1 MTEADR
7 ELMKRYIYQV
17 TRRLAKDQREETARE
32 LEELITDMAEQKG
45 MEEALK
51 ELGDPAAFAQKY
63 REEPGW
69 VIGPEYAEDY
79 RWLLKIVLAAVAL
92 SVVVSGVV
100 QGALQRDGAGILSE
114 AVSSAVTGALSAVG
128 AVTVLFMILERKKL
142 RVDFR
147 REFSPERK
155 PGEGKAGEG
164 KKGDGTAG
172 KGWNREGELS
182 WVPQLLPPVPEPG
195 AVVKRSDCAVNLA
208 FEALLAGLMI
218 FAPGLF
224 GAYVFEEGSF
234 VRTIPIFNL
243 EAWGRILP
251 VLLLSLAAGFADD
264 VVRLVYGCYCRTVLF
279 VCLVSGAV
287 QAVSVWILMK
297 RLPFFNP
304 DFMEEVRMAFD
315 RESGKGDLLRL
326 FGTGRLESLLLLVI
340 WACILI
346 ETGVTVYKTVKYG
359 KKSGG

>member
-7 ELMKRYIYQV
+7 ELMQRYIYQV

-100 QGALQRDGAGILSE
+100 QGALQRDGAGILTE
-114 AVSSAVTGALSAVG
+114 AVSSAVSGALSAVG
-128 AVTVLFMILERKKL
+128 AVTVLFMILERRKI

-147 REFSPERK
+147 KEFRMAEGNGAERRK
-155 PGEGKAGEG
+155 
-164 KKGDGTAG
+164 
-172 KGWNREGELS
+172 
-182 WVPQLLPPVPEPG
+182 WVPMLLPPVPDSRAEI
-195 AVVKRSDCAVNLA
+195 KRSDEAVNLI

-218 FAPGLF
+218 FAPWLF
-224 GAYVFEEGSF
+224 GAYAFEDGTF
-234 VRTIPIFNL
+234 IRTIPIFNL
-243 EAWGRILP
+243 ERWNIILP
-251 VLLLSLAAGFADD
+251 VLLISLAAGFSDD
-264 VVRLVYGCYCRTVLF
+264 VVRLVCGCYCRTVLI

-287 QAVSVWILMK
+287 QAVFAWILLK
-297 RLPFFNP
+297 GLPFFNP
-304 DFMEEVRMAFD
+304 SFVQELRQEFD
-315 RESGKGDLLRL
+315 WQGTKGDLLTL
-326 FGTGRLESLLLLVI
+326 YGTGRLETIVLLVI

-346 ETGVTVYKTVKYG
+346 ETGVTVYKTVRYAEKG
-359 KKSGG
+359 

>member
-51 ELGDPAAFAQKY
+51 ELGDPAVFAQKY

-100 QGALQRDGAGILSE
+100 QGALQRDGAGILTE

-128 AVTVLFMILERKKL
+128 AVTVLFMILERRKI

-147 REFSPERK
+147 KEFRMAEGNGAERRK
-155 PGEGKAGEG
+155 
-164 KKGDGTAG
+164 
-172 KGWNREGELS
+172 
-182 WVPQLLPPVPEPG
+182 WVPMLLPPVPDSRAEI
-195 AVVKRSDCAVNLA
+195 KRSDEAVNLI

-218 FAPGLF
+218 FAPWLF
-224 GAYVFEEGSF
+224 GAYAFEDGTF
-234 VRTIPIFNL
+234 IRTIPIFNL
-243 EAWGRILP
+243 ERWNIILP
-251 VLLLSLAAGFADD
+251 VLLISLAAGFADD
-264 VVRLVYGCYCRTVLF
+264 VVRLVCGCYCRTVLI

-287 QAVSVWILMK
+287 QAVFAWILLK
-297 RLPFFNP
+297 GLPFFNP
-304 DFMEEVRMAFD
+304 SFVQELRQEFD
-315 RESGKGDLLRL
+315 WQGTKGDLLTL
-326 FGTGRLESLLLLVI
+326 YGTGRLETIVLLVI

-346 ETGVTVYKTVKYG
+346 ETGVTVYKTVRYAEKG
-359 KKSGG
+359 

>member
-51 ELGDPAAFAQKY
+51 ELGDPAVFAQKY

-100 QGALQRDGAGILSE
+100 QGALQRDGAGILTE

-128 AVTVLFMILERKKL
+128 AVTVLFMILERRKI

-147 REFSPERK
+147 KEFRMAEGNGAERRK
-155 PGEGKAGEG
+155 
-164 KKGDGTAG
+164 
-172 KGWNREGELS
+172 
-182 WVPQLLPPVPEPG
+182 WVPMLLPPVPDSRAEI
-195 AVVKRSDCAVNLA
+195 KRSDEAVNLI

-218 FAPGLF
+218 FAPWLF
-224 GAYVFEEGSF
+224 GAYAFENGTF
-234 VRTIPIFNL
+234 IRTIPIFNL
-243 EAWGRILP
+243 ERWNIILP
-251 VLLLSLAAGFADD
+251 VLLISLAAGFADD
-264 VVRLVYGCYCRTVLF
+264 VVRLVCGCYCRTVLI
-279 VCLVSGAV
+279 VCLISGAV
-287 QAVSVWILMK
+287 QAVFAWILLK
-297 RLPFFNP
+297 GLPFFNP
-304 DFMEEVRMAFD
+304 SFVQELRQEFD
-315 RESGKGDLLRL
+315 WQGTKGDLLTL
-326 FGTGRLESLLLLVI
+326 YGTGRLETIVLLVI

-346 ETGVTVYKTVKYG
+346 ETGVTVYKTVRYAEKG
-359 KKSGG
+359 

>member
-7 ELMKRYIYQV
+7 ELMQRYIYQV

-51 ELGDPAAFAQKY
+51 ELGDPAVFAQKY

-100 QGALQRDGAGILSE
+100 QGALQRDGAGILTE

-128 AVTVLFMILERKKL
+128 AVTVLFMILERRKI

-147 REFSPERK
+147 KEFRMAEANGAERRK
-155 PGEGKAGEG
+155 
-164 KKGDGTAG
+164 
-172 KGWNREGELS
+172 
-182 WVPQLLPPVPEPG
+182 WVPMLLPPVPDSKAEI
-195 AVVKRSDCAVNLA
+195 KRSDEAVNLI

-218 FAPGLF
+218 FAPWLF
-224 GAYVFEEGSF
+224 GAYAFENGTF
-234 VRTIPIFNL
+234 IRTIPIFNL
-243 EAWGRILP
+243 ERWNIILP
-251 VLLLSLAAGFADD
+251 VLLISLAAGFADD
-264 VVRLVYGCYCRTVLF
+264 VVRLVCGCYCRTVLII
-279 VCLVSGAV
+279 CLISGAV
-287 QAVSVWILMK
+287 QAVFAWILLK
-297 RLPFFNP
+297 GLPFFNP
-304 DFMEEVRMAFD
+304 SFVQELRQEFD
-315 RESGKGDLLRL
+315 WQGTKGDLLTL
-326 FGTGRLESLLLLVI
+326 YGTGRLETIVLLVI

-346 ETGVTVYKTVKYG
+346 ETGVTVYKTVRYAEKG
-359 KKSGG
+359 

>member
-7 ELMKRYIYQV
+7 ELMQRYIYQV

-51 ELGDPAAFAQKY
+51 ELGDPAVFAQKY

-100 QGALQRDGAGILSE
+100 QGALQRDGAGILTE
-114 AVSSAVTGALSAVG
+114 AVSSAVSGALSAVG
-128 AVTVLFMILERKKL
+128 AVTVLFMILERRKI

-147 REFSPERK
+147 KEFRMAEGNGAERRK
-155 PGEGKAGEG
+155 
-164 KKGDGTAG
+164 
-172 KGWNREGELS
+172 
-182 WVPQLLPPVPEPG
+182 WVPMLLPPVPDSRAEI
-195 AVVKRSDCAVNLA
+195 KRSDEAVNLI

-218 FAPGLF
+218 FAPWLF
-224 GAYVFEEGSF
+224 GAYAFENGTF
-234 VRTIPIFNL
+234 MRTIPIFNL
-243 EAWGRILP
+243 ERWNIILP
-251 VLLLSLAAGFADD
+251 VLLISLAAGFSDD
-264 VVRLVYGCYCRTVLF
+264 VVRLVCGCYCRTVLI
-279 VCLVSGAV
+279 VCLISGAV
-287 QAVSVWILMK
+287 QAVFAWILLK
-297 RLPFFNP
+297 GLPFFNP
-304 DFMEEVRMAFD
+304 SFVQELRQEFD
-315 RESGKGDLLRL
+315 WQGTKGDLLTL
-326 FGTGRLESLLLLVI
+326 YGTGRLETIVLLVI

-346 ETGVTVYKTVKYG
+346 ETGVTVYKTVRYAEKG
-359 KKSGG
+359 

>member
-7 ELMKRYIYQV
+7 ELMQRYIYQV

-51 ELGDPAAFAQKY
+51 ELGDPAVFAQKY

-100 QGALQRDGAGILSE
+100 QGALQRDGAGILTE

-128 AVTVLFMILERKKL
+128 AVTVLFMILERRKI

-147 REFSPERK
+147 KEFRMAEGNGAERRK
-155 PGEGKAGEG
+155 
-164 KKGDGTAG
+164 
-172 KGWNREGELS
+172 
-182 WVPQLLPPVPEPG
+182 WVPMLLPPVPDSRAEI
-195 AVVKRSDCAVNLA
+195 KRSDEAVNLI

-218 FAPGLF
+218 FAPWLF
-224 GAYVFEEGSF
+224 GAYAFEDGTF
-234 VRTIPIFNL
+234 IRTIPIFNL
-243 EAWGRILP
+243 ERWNIILP
-251 VLLLSLAAGFADD
+251 VLLISLAAGFSDD
-264 VVRLVYGCYCRTVLF
+264 VVRLVCGCYCRTVLI
-279 VCLVSGAV
+279 VCLISGAV
-287 QAVSVWILMK
+287 QAVFAWILLK
-297 RLPFFNP
+297 GLPFFNP
-304 DFMEEVRMAFD
+304 SFVQELRQEFD
-315 RESGKGDLLRL
+315 WQGTKGDLLTL
-326 FGTGRLESLLLLVI
+326 YGTGRLETIVLLVI

-346 ETGVTVYKTVKYG
+346 ETGVTVYKTVRYAEKG
-359 KKSGG
+359 

>member
-51 ELGDPAAFAQKY
+51 ELGDPAVFAQKY

-100 QGALQRDGAGILSE
+100 QGALQRDGAGILTE

-128 AVTVLFMILERKKL
+128 AVTVLFMILERRKI

-147 REFSPERK
+147 KEFRMAEGNGAERRK
-155 PGEGKAGEG
+155 
-164 KKGDGTAG
+164 
-172 KGWNREGELS
+172 
-182 WVPQLLPPVPEPG
+182 WVPMLLPPVPDSKAEI
-195 AVVKRSDCAVNLA
+195 KRSDEAVNLI

-218 FAPGLF
+218 FAPWLF
-224 GAYVFEEGSF
+224 GAYAFENGTF
-234 VRTIPIFNL
+234 IRTIPIFNL
-243 EAWGRILP
+243 ERWNIILP
-251 VLLLSLAAGFADD
+251 VLLISLAAGFADD
-264 VVRLVYGCYCRTVLF
+264 VVRLVCGCYCRTVLI
-279 VCLVSGAV
+279 VCLISGAV
-287 QAVSVWILMK
+287 QAVFAWILLK
-297 RLPFFNP
+297 GLPFFNP
-304 DFMEEVRMAFD
+304 SFVQELRQEFD
-315 RESGKGDLLRL
+315 WQGTKGDLLTL
-326 FGTGRLESLLLLVI
+326 YGTGRLETIVLLVI

-346 ETGVTVYKTVKYG
+346 ETGVTVYKTVRYAEKG
-359 KKSGG
+359 

>member
-7 ELMKRYIYQV
+7 ELMQRYIYQV

-51 ELGDPAAFAQKY
+51 ELGDPAVFAQKY

-100 QGALQRDGAGILSE
+100 QGALQRDGAGILTE

-128 AVTVLFMILERKKL
+128 AVTVLFMILERRKI

-147 REFSPERK
+147 KEFRMAEGNGAERRK
-155 PGEGKAGEG
+155 
-164 KKGDGTAG
+164 
-172 KGWNREGELS
+172 
-182 WVPQLLPPVPEPG
+182 WVPMLLPPVPDSRAEI
-195 AVVKRSDCAVNLA
+195 KRSDEAVNLI

-218 FAPGLF
+218 FAPWLF
-224 GAYVFEEGSF
+224 GAYAFENGTF
-234 VRTIPIFNL
+234 IRTIPIFNL
-243 EAWGRILP
+243 ERWNIILP
-251 VLLLSLAAGFADD
+251 VLLISLAAGFSDD
-264 VVRLVYGCYCRTVLF
+264 VVRLVCGCYCRTVLI

-287 QAVSVWILMK
+287 QAVFAWILLK
-297 RLPFFNP
+297 GLPFFNP
-304 DFMEEVRMAFD
+304 SFVQELRQEFD
-315 RESGKGDLLRL
+315 WQGTKGDLLTL
-326 FGTGRLESLLLLVI
+326 YGTGRLETIVLLVI

-346 ETGVTVYKTVKYG
+346 EAGVTVYKTVRYAEKG
-359 KKSGG
+359 

>member
-7 ELMKRYIYQV
+7 ELMQRYIYQV

-51 ELGDPAAFAQKY
+51 ELGDPAVFAQKY

-69 VIGPEYAEDY
+69 VIGPEYAEGY

-100 QGALQRDGAGILSE
+100 QGALQRDGAGILTE

-128 AVTVLFMILERKKL
+128 AVTVLFMILERRKI

-147 REFSPERK
+147 KEFRMAEENGAERRK
-155 PGEGKAGEG
+155 
-164 KKGDGTAG
+164 
-172 KGWNREGELS
+172 
-182 WVPQLLPPVPEPG
+182 WVPMLLPPVPDSKAEI
-195 AVVKRSDCAVNLA
+195 KRSDEAVNLI

-218 FAPGLF
+218 FAPWLF
-224 GAYVFEEGSF
+224 GAYAFENGTF
-234 VRTIPIFNL
+234 IRTIPIFNL
-243 EAWGRILP
+243 ERWNIILP
-251 VLLLSLAAGFADD
+251 VLLISLAAGFADD
-264 VVRLVYGCYCRTVLF
+264 VVRLVCGCYCRTVLI
-279 VCLVSGAV
+279 VCLISGAV
-287 QAVSVWILMK
+287 QAVFAWILLK
-297 RLPFFNP
+297 GLPFFNP
-304 DFMEEVRMAFD
+304 SFVQELRQEFD
-315 RESGKGDLLRL
+315 WQGTKGDLLTL
-326 FGTGRLESLLLLVI
+326 YGTGRLETIVLLVI

-346 ETGVTVYKTVKYG
+346 ETGVTVYKTVRYAEKG
-359 KKSGG
+359 

>member
-7 ELMKRYIYQV
+7 ELMQRYIYQV

-51 ELGDPAAFAQKY
+51 ELGDPAVFAQKY

-100 QGALQRDGAGILSE
+100 QGALQRDGAGILTE

-128 AVTVLFMILERKKL
+128 AVTVLFMILERRKI

-147 REFSPERK
+147 KEFRMAEGNGAERRK
-155 PGEGKAGEG
+155 
-164 KKGDGTAG
+164 
-172 KGWNREGELS
+172 
-182 WVPQLLPPVPEPG
+182 WVPMLLPPVPDSRAEI
-195 AVVKRSDCAVNLA
+195 KRSDEAVNLI

-218 FAPGLF
+218 FAPWLF
-224 GAYVFEEGSF
+224 GAYAFENGTF
-234 VRTIPIFNL
+234 IRTIPIFNL
-243 EAWGRILP
+243 ERWNIILP
-251 VLLLSLAAGFADD
+251 VLLISLAAGFSDD
-264 VVRLVYGCYCRTVLF
+264 VVRLVCGCYCRTVLI

-287 QAVSVWILMK
+287 QAVFAWILLK
-297 RLPFFNP
+297 GLPFFNP
-304 DFMEEVRMAFD
+304 SFVQELRQEFD
-315 RESGKGDLLRL
+315 WQGTKGDLLTL
-326 FGTGRLESLLLLVI
+326 YGTGRLETIVLLVI

-346 ETGVTVYKTVKYG
+346 ETGVTVYKTVRYAEKG
-359 KKSGG
+359 

>member
-100 QGALQRDGAGILSE
+100 QGALQRDGAGILTE
-114 AVSSAVTGALSAVG
+114 AVSSAVSGALSAVG
-128 AVTVLFMILERKKL
+128 AVTVLFMILERRKI

-147 REFSPERK
+147 KEFRMAEGNGAERRK
-155 PGEGKAGEG
+155 
-164 KKGDGTAG
+164 
-172 KGWNREGELS
+172 
-182 WVPQLLPPVPEPG
+182 WVPMLLPPVPDSRAEI
-195 AVVKRSDCAVNLA
+195 KRSDEAVNLI

-218 FAPGLF
+218 FAPWLF
-224 GAYVFEEGSF
+224 GAYAFENGTF
-234 VRTIPIFNL
+234 IRTIPIFNL
-243 EAWGRILP
+243 ERWNIILP
-251 VLLLSLAAGFADD
+251 VLLISLAAGFADD
-264 VVRLVYGCYCRTVLF
+264 VVRLVCGCYCRTVLI

-287 QAVSVWILMK
+287 QAVFAWILLK
-297 RLPFFNP
+297 GLPFFNP
-304 DFMEEVRMAFD
+304 SFVQELRQEFD
-315 RESGKGDLLRL
+315 WQGTKGDLLTL
-326 FGTGRLESLLLLVI
+326 YGTGRLETIVLLVI

-346 ETGVTVYKTVKYG
+346 ETGVTVYKTVRYAEKG
-359 KKSGG
+359 

>member
-51 ELGDPAAFAQKY
+51 ELGNPAVFAQKY

-100 QGALQRDGAGILSE
+100 QGALQRDGAGILTE
-114 AVSSAVTGALSAVG
+114 AVSSAVSGALSAVG
-128 AVTVLFMILERKKL
+128 AVTVLFMILERRKI

-147 REFSPERK
+147 KEFRMAEGNGAERRK
-155 PGEGKAGEG
+155 
-164 KKGDGTAG
+164 
-172 KGWNREGELS
+172 
-182 WVPQLLPPVPEPG
+182 WVPMLLPPVPDSRAEI
-195 AVVKRSDCAVNLA
+195 KRSDEAVNLI

-218 FAPGLF
+218 FAPWLF
-224 GAYVFEEGSF
+224 GAYAFEDGTF
-234 VRTIPIFNL
+234 IRTIPIFNL
-243 EAWGRILP
+243 ERWNIILP
-251 VLLLSLAAGFADD
+251 VLLISLAAGFADD
-264 VVRLVYGCYCRTVLF
+264 VVRLVCGCYCRTVLI

-287 QAVSVWILMK
+287 QAVFAWILLK
-297 RLPFFNP
+297 GLPFFNP
-304 DFMEEVRMAFD
+304 SFVQELRQEFD
-315 RESGKGDLLRL
+315 WQGTKGDLLTL
-326 FGTGRLESLLLLVI
+326 YGTGRLETIVLLVI

-346 ETGVTVYKTVKYG
+346 ETGVTVYKTVRYAEKG
-359 KKSGG
+359 

>member
-7 ELMKRYIYQV
+7 ELMQRYIYQV

-100 QGALQRDGAGILSE
+100 QGALQRDGAGILTE

-128 AVTVLFMILERKKL
+128 AVTVLFMILERRKI

-147 REFSPERK
+147 KEFRMAEGNGAERRK
-155 PGEGKAGEG
+155 
-164 KKGDGTAG
+164 
-172 KGWNREGELS
+172 
-182 WVPQLLPPVPEPG
+182 WVPMLLPPVPDSRAEI
-195 AVVKRSDCAVNLA
+195 KRSDEAVNLI

-218 FAPGLF
+218 FAPWLF
-224 GAYVFEEGSF
+224 GAYAFEDGTF
-234 VRTIPIFNL
+234 IRTIPIFNL
-243 EAWGRILP
+243 ERWNIILP
-251 VLLLSLAAGFADD
+251 VLLISLAAGFSDD
-264 VVRLVYGCYCRTVLF
+264 VVRLVCGCYCRTVLI

-287 QAVSVWILMK
+287 QAVFAWILLK
-297 RLPFFNP
+297 GLPFFNP
-304 DFMEEVRMAFD
+304 SFVQELRQEFD
-315 RESGKGDLLRL
+315 WQGTKGDLLTL
-326 FGTGRLESLLLLVI
+326 YGTGRLETIVLLVI

-346 ETGVTVYKTVKYG
+346 ETGVTVYKTVRYAEKG
-359 KKSGG
+359 

>member
-7 ELMKRYIYQV
+7 ELMQRYIYQV

-100 QGALQRDGAGILSE
+100 QGALQRDGAGILTE

-128 AVTVLFMILERKKL
+128 AVTVLFMILERRKI

-147 REFSPERK
+147 KEFRMAEGNGAERRK
-155 PGEGKAGEG
+155 
-164 KKGDGTAG
+164 
-172 KGWNREGELS
+172 
-182 WVPQLLPPVPEPG
+182 WVPMLLPPVPDSRAEI
-195 AVVKRSDCAVNLA
+195 KRSDEAVNLI

-218 FAPGLF
+218 FAPWLF
-224 GAYVFEEGSF
+224 GAYAFEDGTF
-234 VRTIPIFNL
+234 IRTIPIFNL
-243 EAWGRILP
+243 ERWNIILP
-251 VLLLSLAAGFADD
+251 VLLISLAAGFSDD
-264 VVRLVYGCYCRTVLF
+264 VVRLVCGCYCRTVLI

-287 QAVSVWILMK
+287 QAVFAWIMLK
-297 RLPFFNP
+297 ALPFFNP
-304 DFMEEVRMAFD
+304 SFVQELRQEFD
-315 RESGKGDLLRL
+315 WQGTKGDLLTL
-326 FGTGRLESLLLLVI
+326 YGTGRLETIVLLVI

-346 ETGVTVYKTVKYG
+346 ETGVTVYKTVRYAEKG
-359 KKSGG
+359 

>member
-7 ELMKRYIYQV
+7 ELMQRYIYQV

-100 QGALQRDGAGILSE
+100 QGALQRDGAGILTE

-128 AVTVLFMILERKKL
+128 AVTVLFMILERRKI

-147 REFSPERK
+147 KEFRMAEGNGAERRK
-155 PGEGKAGEG
+155 
-164 KKGDGTAG
+164 
-172 KGWNREGELS
+172 
-182 WVPQLLPPVPEPG
+182 WVPMLLPPVPDSKAEI
-195 AVVKRSDCAVNLA
+195 KRSDEAVNLI

-218 FAPGLF
+218 FAPWLF
-224 GAYVFEEGSF
+224 GAYAFENGTF
-234 VRTIPIFNL
+234 IRTIPIFNL
-243 EAWGRILP
+243 ERWNIILP
-251 VLLLSLAAGFADD
+251 VLLISLAAGFSDD
-264 VVRLVYGCYCRTVLF
+264 VVRLVCGCYCRTVLI

-287 QAVSVWILMK
+287 QAVFAWILLK
-297 RLPFFNP
+297 GLPFFNP
-304 DFMEEVRMAFD
+304 SFVQELRQEFD
-315 RESGKGDLLRL
+315 WQGTKGDLLTL
-326 FGTGRLESLLLLVI
+326 YGTGRLETIVLLVI

-346 ETGVTVYKTVKYG
+346 ETGVTVYKTVRYAEKG
-359 KKSGG
+359 